1 MAEAEDVITDVARHA
16 TVYVQALWR
25 RHRPL
30 PPGPPVL
37 HFTDVAQRIDLLLTA
52 ALGKGYRLRP
62 AQAPGPPT
70 FLSRLF
76 LRREPPPQREALAA
90 HSGRQIWLPPQVS
103 AVAGNAQAAERYRVL
118 ALLQAVR
125 ADRLDVLCHA
135 RPNSTLEQTLFELLE
150 AHAAEHAMLA
160 LLPGMA
166 APLARLK
173 AEALASR
180 PHAEGL
186 PTPLRALDHLARALL
201 AGVPGQPV
209 DASTALPPF
218 AADDRQRDGT
228 FPTVTTPSALLLLPA
243 SAEDTLA
250 LASLLSPAFAWPSGA
265 RPPRRWLWRDQ
276 WLGDEVRAAPRDEP
290 GATTALA
297 HPDEPNAPAPRS
309 ARMTRRPE
317 VRAPVEDEDDG
328 TPGAWMVQTAQPH
341 EQAEDGMGVQRPT
354 DRDASTAAED
364 FAEALSELPE
374 ARLIAAPGTPKE
386 VLISDDPPDAL
397 ARKALAQAS
406 ATPQAAATVLHYP
419 EWDWRTQTY
428 RQPGAAVHLS
438 EALPGPQQWLDET
451 LRERRAML
459 HEVRRRF
466 ELLRA
471 RRVRVRRQLDGDEI
485 DLEACVES
493 RADFN
498 AGLSL
503 DPRLYQSER
512 RARRDLA
519 VLVMVDISGSTD
531 GWIAQGRRVIDVE
544 REALLMV
551 SIALDGMG
559 APFCVQAF
567 SGEGPAGVVLRSVK
581 TFAEPYG
588 PVAALRIAGLEPE
601 HYTRAGAALRHAAQ
615 TLMHEPAEH
624 RLLLLLSDGKPNDI
638 DDYEGRYGVE
648 DMRQAVTEARLQ
660 GIAPFCLTIDR
671 QAAGYLPAVFG
682 AHHYALLPRPELLP
696 EVLLDWLRRLVA
708 N

>member
-16 TVYVQALWR
+16 TVYAQALWR

-37 HFTDVAQRIDLLLTA
+37 YLADVAQRIDLLLA
-52 ALGKGYRLRP
+52 AVLGHGFRLRP
-62 AQAPGPPT
+62 AQPPGPPT
-70 FLSRLF
+70 FLSRIF
-76 LRREPPPQREALAA
+76 LRHEPPPQREAIAA
-90 HSGRQIWLPPQVS
+90 HAGHQIWLPPKLC
-103 AVAGNAQAAERYRVL
+103 AVNGSAQAAERYRVL

-125 ADRLDVLCHA
+125 ADRLAESDQHPSKNA
-135 RPNSTLEQTLFELLE
+135 LERVVFELLE
-150 AHAAEHAMLA
+150 AHAADYALLT
-160 LLPGMA
+160 LLPGIA

-180 PHAEGL
+180 PSAESL
-186 PTPLRALDHLARALL
+186 SEPLRALDRLARSLL
-201 AGVPGQPV
+201 AGKAGQPV
-209 DASTALPPF
+209 DADIALTPTTFVARSTQS
-218 AADDRQRDGT
+218 AAAAG
-228 FPTVTTPSALLLLPA
+228 PLLLVLPA
-243 SAEDTLA
+243 TVEQTLA
-250 LASLLSPAFAWPSGA
+250 LSRTIAAALAWPAGS
-265 RPPRRWLWRDQ
+265 RPPRRWLWRDL
-276 WLGDEVRAAPRDEP
+276 WLGEARTDGAREMGGAPDDP
-290 GATTALA
+290 P
-297 HPDEPNAPAPRS
+297 PDDPNAPVPRS
-309 ARMTRRPE
+309 ARMLRRPE
-317 VRAPVEDEDDG
+317 ARAPVEEEDDG
-328 TPGAWMVQTAQPH
+328 SPGAWMVQTAQPH
-341 EQAEDGMGVQRPT
+341 EQVEDGMGVQRPT

-374 ARLIAAPGTPKE
+374 ARLISAPGKPKE

-397 ARKALAQAS
+397 ARKAMAQNAV
-406 ATPQAAATVLHYP
+406 AANAPSVLHYP
-419 EWDWRTQTY
+419 EWDWRTNTY
-428 RQPGAAVHLS
+428 RPNGAAVHLS
-438 EALPGPQQWLDET
+438 EAVPGPQQWLDDT

-493 RADFN
+493 RADFS
-498 AGLSL
+498 AGLPL
-503 DPRLYQSER
+503 NPRLYQSER

-519 VLVMVDISGSTD
+519 VLVLVDISGSTD
-531 GWIAQGRRVIDVE
+531 GWVAPGRRVIDVE

-567 SGEGPAGVVLRSVK
+567 SGEGPGGVVVRSVK

-588 PVAALRIAGLEPE
+588 PPAALRIAGLEPE

-660 GIAPFCLTIDR
+660 GISPFCLTIDR

>member
-16 TVYVQALWR
+16 TVYAQALWR

-37 HFTDVAQRIDLLLTA
+37 HLADVAQRIDLLLSA
-52 ALGKGYRLRP
+52 ALGHGFRLRP
-62 AQAPGPPT
+62 AQLPGPPT
-70 FLSRLF
+70 FLSRIF
-76 LRREPPPQREALAA
+76 LRNEPPPQREALAA
-90 HSGRQIWLPPQVS
+90 HGGMQIWLPPKLS
-103 AVAGNAQAAERYRVL
+103 AVDGTAQAAERYRVL

-125 ADRLDVLCHA
+125 ADRLIGLQKPPPKTA
-135 RPNSTLEQTLFELLE
+135 PERLIFELLE
-150 AHAAEHAMLA
+150 AHAADHALLA

-166 APLARLK
+166 TPLARLR

-180 PHAEGL
+180 PLVDSL
-186 PTPLRALDHLARALL
+186 PEPLRALDHFVRSLL
-201 AGVPGQPV
+201 TGLPGQPV
-209 DASTALPPF
+209 DAAAALP
-218 AADDRQRDGT
+218 QRFIEASVAQSAGST
-228 FPTVTTPSALLLLPA
+228 SQVSQALLVLPA
-243 SAEDTLA
+243 NADQTLA
-250 LASLLSPAFAWPSGA
+250 LAGTIAPAFAWPAAA
-265 RPPRRWLWRDQ
+265 RAPRRWLWRDL
-276 WLGDEVRAAPRDEP
+276 WLSEARSDGPRDL
-290 GATTALA
+290 GSSALDA
-297 HPDEPNAPAPRS
+297 SPDDPNAAAPRS
-309 ARMTRRPE
+309 ARMLRRPE
-317 VRAPVEDEDDG
+317 ARAPVEDEDDG
-328 TPGAWMVQTAQPH
+328 PPGAFMVQTAQPH

-374 ARLIAAPGTPKE
+374 ARLVVAPGKPKE

-397 ARKALAQAS
+397 ARKALQQA
-406 ATPQAAATVLHYP
+406 AAAPHVAATVLHYP
-419 EWDWRTQTY
+419 EWDWRASAY

-438 EALPGPQQWLDET
+438 EAPAGPQQWLDDT
-451 LRERRAML
+451 LRERRGML

-471 RRVRVRRQLDGDEI
+471 RRVRVRRQMDGDEI

-493 RADFN
+493 HADFS
-498 AGLSL
+498 AGLPL
-503 DPRLYQSER
+503 NPRLYQSER

-519 VLVMVDISGSTD
+519 VLVLVDVSGSTD
-531 GWIAQGRRVIDVE
+531 GWIAPGRRVIDVE
-544 REALLMV
+544 REALLLV

-567 SGEGPAGVVLRSVK
+567 SGEGPGGVVLRSVK

-588 PVAALRIAGLEPE
+588 PATALRIAGLEPE

-615 TLMHEPAEH
+615 TLMQEPAEH

-671 QAAGYLPAVFG
+671 QAAGYLSAVFG
-682 AHHYALLPRPELLP
+682 AHHYALLPKPELLP

-708 N
+708 Q